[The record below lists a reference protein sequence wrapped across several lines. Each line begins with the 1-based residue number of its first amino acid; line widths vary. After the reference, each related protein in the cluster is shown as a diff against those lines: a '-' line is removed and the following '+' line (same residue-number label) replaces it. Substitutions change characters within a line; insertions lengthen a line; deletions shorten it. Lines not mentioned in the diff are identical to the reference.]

1 MQINNIYNGSG
12 VKFSVTETKYIFL
25 PIWTWLSDTN
35 FLTLALLEST
45 QHIFCPYWHKINGN

>member
-25 PIWTWLSDTN
+25 PIWAYLSDTN
-35 FLTLALLEST
+35 FLNTGSAREHTTYFLPILA
-45 QHIFCPYWHKINGN
+45 